1 VLIAEDEPDI
11 ALTYKIVLERQGHK
25 VTLTGNGED
34 CVAVYA
40 SESQKAE
47 IERKA
52 DEPLRVFDVVLLD
65 YQMPKMNGMDAAREI
80 LALNP
85 QQRIVFASAYVK
97 ETLMDSIKELKQA
110 IELIQ
115 KPFDAHRLVNTIEG
129 KEIYDELKKMGV
141 SIEAIR
147 AVNPTHDQIKSL
159 LEGLRKL
166 QKYRRL

>member
-1 VLIAEDEPDI
+1 MLIAEDEPDI
-11 ALTYKIVLERQGHK
+11 ALTYRIVLEKQGHK

-40 SESQKAE
+40 SEAQKAE
-47 IERKA
+47 VERNA

-65 YQMPKMNGMDAAREI
+65 YRMPKMDGMDVAREI

-110 IELIQ
+110 VELVQ
-115 KPFDAHRLVNTIEG
+115 KPFDAGRLVSTVEDE
-129 KEIYDELKKMGV
+129 EIYDELKKMGV
-141 SIEAIR
+141 SIKAIK
-147 AVNPTHDQIKSL
+147 AVNPTHDQIESL
-159 LEGLRKL
+159 LDGLKKL
-166 QKYRRL
+166 QKYRTL